1 MLHSRSAPRPFQP
14 GVPLVTPRQSHKT
27 KIYRSFLRGMVEL
40 FVLQRAGRGP
50 VYGGSLS
57 KSLRTLGYEIS
68 PGSLYPLLHALQEEK
83 LLSCYTREVQ
93 GRVRKYY
100 ELTTDGRSCLAEVRE
115 HLAELVR
122 EILFEED
129 SPFADH

>member
-1 MLHSRSAPRPFQP
+1 MLHSRSAPRPFQTD
-14 GVPLVTPRQSHKT
+14 VPLVTPRRSHQT

-40 FVLQRAGRGP
+40 FVLQRAGQGP

-83 LLSCYTREVQ
+83 LLSCHTREVK

-100 ELTTDGRSCLAEVRE
+100 ELTAEGRSCLVEVRE

-122 EILFEED
+122 EILFEEN
-129 SPFADH
+129 SPFTDR